1 MEGQH
6 REPKATEGSWRSPS
20 IEHAR
25 VSDAMRSGVIGCP
38 PNASIRTVAQMM
50 ATNHV
55 HSVVLTAGDGG
66 PVRVITD
73 RELLAAAG
81 PGAEDRDAASIA
93 IDPVT
98 VTIDELLTRAVEV
111 MLEQGV
117 SHLLVVNDAQRALGV
132 VSALDVAG
140 VLAWGRA

>member
-6 REPKATEGSWRSPS
+6 REPVAVEGSWHSPS

-25 VSDAMRSGVIGCP
+25 VSDAMRAGVIGCP
-38 PNASIRTVAQMM
+38 PEASLVTVAQMM

-55 HSVVLTAGDGG
+55 HSVVLTAGAEGR
-66 PVRVITD
+66 VRVISD
-73 RELLAAAG
+73 RELLAAAA
-81 PGAEDRDAASIA
+81 PGAEDLEADSIA
-93 IDPVT
+93 VDPVT
-98 VTIDELLTRAVEV
+98 VLRDEPLTGAIELMVEH
-111 MLEQGV
+111 GV
-117 SHLLVVNDAQRALGV
+117 SHLLVVDDARRAVGV

>member
-1 MEGQH
+1 
-6 REPKATEGSWRSPS
+6 
-20 IEHAR
+20 
-25 VSDAMRSGVIGCP
+25 MRAGVIGCP
-38 PNASIRTVAQMM
+38 PDASLRTVAQMM

-55 HSVVLTAGDGG
+55 HSIVLTADGEG
-66 PVRVITD
+66 GVQVISD

-81 PGAEDRDAASIA
+81 PGAEDRDAHSIA
-93 IDPVT
+93 VDPVT
-98 VTIDELLTRAVEV
+98 VAIDELLTRAVEL

-117 SHLLVVNDAQRALGV
+117 SHLLVVDDAQRAVGV

>member
-25 VSDAMRSGVIGCP
+25 LRRDARWCDRLSPRRVASDGGADDGDEPRSLGRAHRG
-38 PNASIRTVAQMM
+38 RR
-50 ATNHV
+50 
-55 HSVVLTAGDGG
+55 G

-81 PGAEDRDAASIA
+81 PGAEDRDAAAIA

-98 VTIDELLTRAVEV
+98 VTIDELLTRAVQV

>member
-6 REPKATEGSWRSPS
+6 REPKAAEGSWRSPS

-25 VSDAMRSGVIGCP
+25 VSDAMRAGVIGCP
-38 PNASIRTVAQMM
+38 PDASLRTVAQIM

-73 RELLAAAG
+73 RELLEAAG

-98 VTIDELLTRAVEV
+98 MTIDELLTRAVEV

-117 SHLLVVNDAQRALGV
+117 SHLLVVDDAQRALGV